1 MCMVLYVAADEP
13 LTIIPATEPPSAFSA
28 RPVQGPEE
36 PIRAQFSMA
45 HVYFL
50 GAHEGC
56 SCGFSYGRG
65 DEDADVPGRESV
77 RQLRAY
83 LDAAVDRLGV
93 VEVYSCWVDEEA
105 QPAAERDFVTT
116 SVFTPEAESFEL
128 PKGWFATVIA
138 AAS

>member
-13 LTIIPATEPPSAFSA
+13 LTEIPATDPPGAFSA

-36 PIRAQFSMA
+36 PVRAQFSKP

-65 DEDADVPGRESV
+65 DDDADVPGRESV
-77 RQLRAY
+77 RRLRAY
-83 LDAAVDRLGV
+83 LDAAVDRLAV

-105 QPAAERDFVTT
+105 QPATERDFVTT
-116 SVFTPEAESFEL
+116 GMFTHDAESFEL
-128 PKGWFATVIA
+128 PNGWFARVIA
-138 AAS
+138 PAS